1 MRKVIATIAALFTV
15 VTISI
20 SLVEAQASI
29 VAEVPAAEY
38 SFGQHIT
45 FHLRATAPTDI
56 TQVNLFLRI
65 QGRSD
70 TVAVPV
76 LFEPNPQIQVDYPLS
91 LVEQSIPPFAN
102 ISYWWEVRDASGA
115 QQLTEEKQL
124 FYADNR
130 YEWQPLVERR
140 GGVSWEVYWVRGDV
154 VFGQAAVNVA
164 AKALDEIYREL
175 RVPVPGAIRIF
186 IYPSEQDLRS
196 ALSLGGYAWAG
207 GQARPELGAILIGV
221 PEGPAAL
228 SEMERLL
235 PHELTHLMV
244 YEATGRRLGQV
255 PPWLN
260 EGLASLNEL
269 RPDPNRQAL
278 VEEALA
284 QGRLFSLETLC
295 APFPADQSAARLAYA
310 QSASL
315 VGFLREQYGG
325 QVIRD
330 LLAAYADD
338 ASCEGGVNR
347 VLGQSLGELES
358 VWRAQLT
365 GQGPTGQRFNSAAVW
380 LALWLLTALL
390 ALPLVGVLR
399 GAGASQGRQE
409 L

>member
-1 MRKVIATIAALFTV
+1 LLKVIATIVALLTV
-15 VTISI
+15 ATISI
-20 SLVEAQASI
+20 SLAEAQTLI
-29 VAEVPAAEY
+29 VTEVPAADY

-65 QGRSD
+65 EGQSD
-70 TVAVPV
+70 TMAVPV
-76 LFEPNPQIQVDYPLS
+76 VFEPSPQVQVDYPFS
-91 LVEQSIPPFAN
+91 LVEHSVPPFAN
-102 ISYWWEVRDASGA
+102 ISYWWEIRDANGA
-115 QQLTEEKQL
+115 QQRTEEKQL

-140 GGVSWEVYWVRGDV
+140 GGVSWEVYWVQGDV
-154 VFGQAAVNVA
+154 VFGQTAVNVA

-244 YEATGRRLGQV
+244 YEATGRRLGLV

-284 QGRLFSLETLC
+284 QNRLFSLETLC
-295 APFPADQSAARLAYA
+295 APFPADQGAARLAYA
-310 QSASL
+310 QSASV
-315 VGFLREQYGG
+315 VGFLREQHGG

-330 LLAAYADD
+330 LLATYAEN

-358 VWRAQLT
+358 AWRAQLT
-365 GQGPTGQRFNSAAVW
+365 GQGPTGQRSSSSAVW
-380 LALWLLTALL
+380 VALWLLTALL

-399 GAGASQGRQE
+399 GAGASQSRQE